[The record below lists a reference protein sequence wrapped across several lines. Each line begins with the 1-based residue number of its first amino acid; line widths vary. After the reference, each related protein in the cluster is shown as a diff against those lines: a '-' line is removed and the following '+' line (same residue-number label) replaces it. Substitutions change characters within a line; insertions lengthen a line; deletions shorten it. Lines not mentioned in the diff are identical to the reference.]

1 MQALQIGLYG
11 LAFYRIKYP
20 GYRASG
26 SHIKSDILDWVIRAY
41 AILLYAFFPFEDQIS
56 ILTILSLC
64 FLPHFTWFLILHLL
78 SNNIFKVFTGLLC
91 IYGLEQAP
99 FSNFLLYKVAKLLI
113 FVTSL
118 LTIFINS
125 V

>member
-1 MQALQIGLYG
+1 MQALHIGLYG

-20 GYRASG
+20 GYKANS
-26 SHIKSDILDWVIRAY
+26 SHIKSDVLDWVIRAY
-41 AILLYAFFPFEDQIS
+41 AVLLYAFFSFEDTIS

-78 SNNIFKVFTGLLC
+78 SSSIFKVITGLLC

-99 FSNFLLYKVAKLLI
+99 FNNFLLYKVAKSLI